1 MATYVLVHGGGHGG
15 WCYQRVARL
24 LRSSGHEVYT
34 PTLSGLGERSNLLSP
49 DIDLDLH
56 VRDVVAVLH
65 YEDLDDVILVGHS
78 YGGMVITGAAD
89 RAADRIG
96 RVVYLDAAN
105 PQNGQ
110 SLVDVA
116 GPIIESTR
124 PLGAVVDGVELV
136 LLPSPEAGLFY
147 GVTDPD
153 DVAWMADRL
162 TGHPW
167 KCFEQPLRLTERGR
181 LRRAPAVPHRLHVD
195 AGHPRS
201 RAHGEGTRRRAPMG
215 DRHRSRPHDHG
226 ARGGHRG
233 VAADRGRVMSPH
245 PAPPAGID
253 PLDLVDPERFAH
265 RGYPHE
271 VWTHLR
277 AEAPVAFFEP
287 PGYQPFWAITKH
299 ADITD
304 ITAQPVRFSNEH
316 GLILGRIGARR
327 AAHGD
332 GRHARSAAPRPTPAG
347 RDAPPHAPRDPVA
360 TGRDRPHRGRGAR
373 RGGGDRRHR
382 GIRLRRARRRAA
394 PDRGDRLAPRRA
406 AIPTGSC
413 CSGGPTR

>member
-1 MATYVLVHGGGHGG
+1 
-15 WCYQRVARL
+15 VARL

-49 DIDLDLH
+49 DIDLELH

-65 YEDLDDVILVGHS
+65 YEDLHDVILVGHS

-105 PQNGQ
+105 PENGQ

-167 KCFEQPLRLTERGR
+167 KCFEQPLRLTDEVAFAALPQYHIVCTSTLATRDPELMEKARADGR
-181 LRRAPAVPHRLHVD
+181 LWEIDTGHDLMITEPAAVTEALLQI
-195 AGHPRS
+195 
-201 RAHGEGTRRRAPMG
+201 
-215 DRHRSRPHDHG
+215 
-226 ARGGHRG
+226 
-233 VAADRGRVMSPH
+233 AA
-245 PAPPAGID
+245 A
-253 PLDLVDPERFAH
+253 
-265 RGYPHE
+265 
-271 VWTHLR
+271 
-277 AEAPVAFFEP
+277 
-287 PGYQPFWAITKH
+287 
-299 ADITD
+299 
-304 ITAQPVRFSNEH
+304 
-316 GLILGRIGARR
+316 
-327 AAHGD
+327 
-332 GRHARSAAPRPTPAG
+332 
-347 RDAPPHAPRDPVA
+347 
-360 TGRDRPHRGRGAR
+360 
-373 RGGGDRRHR
+373 
-382 GIRLRRARRRAA
+382 
-394 PDRGDRLAPRRA
+394 
-406 AIPTGSC
+406 
-413 CSGGPTR
+413 